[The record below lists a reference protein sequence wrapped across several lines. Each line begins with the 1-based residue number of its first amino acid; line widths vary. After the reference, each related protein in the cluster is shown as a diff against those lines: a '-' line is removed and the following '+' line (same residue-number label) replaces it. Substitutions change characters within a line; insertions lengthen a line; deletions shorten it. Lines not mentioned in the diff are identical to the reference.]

1 MNIVSACTHQV
12 RNGEQP
18 SSVDIRD
25 HLAIIHDET
34 AGFAE
39 AFAWHCCDS
48 NRKI

>member
-1 MNIVSACTHQV
+1 MNIVSPWTRQV
-12 RNGEQP
+12 RSGEQP
-18 SSVDIRD
+18 SSVDTRD

-34 AGFAE
+34 AGFTE